1 MRTELIGLGTALP
14 AGSLT
19 QAGAAAAAHRLRSS
33 ENDPNS
39 ERKGQLL
46 AALYRRSG
54 VKTRHS
60 VLLRSGNEEAYDRQT
75 FYGQAADETDLGP
88 TTEERMKRFEQAAPE
103 LAAAACEEALNT
115 AGLTGVDVRHL
126 VTVSCSG
133 FAAPGYDLS
142 LYQALDLAPNVSRT
156 NVGFMGCHGALN
168 GLRVARALSI
178 AHPDEPVLVCA
189 TELCTLHHQ
198 YTDDPQQIV
207 ANSLFS
213 DGAAA
218 VVLRSTAASQ
228 QPVTI
233 SSGSGKQ
240 WRLLHQSSCVLS
252 DSAEMMTWRVGN
264 NGFQMT
270 LSAQVPEVIRQQLKP
285 WLSAW
290 LATQGKNL
298 EDISTWAV
306 HPGGPRILTATSEA
320 LELAENQLEVSLGV
334 LAECGNMSSPTILFI
349 LKRLLEQSSS
359 GPCVALAFGPGLV
372 VEAALLEC

>member
-1 MRTELIGLGTALP
+1 MRTKLIGLGTALP

-33 ENDPNS
+33 EFDPHS

-60 VLLRSGNEEAYDRQT
+60 VLLRSGEEDAYERQT
-75 FYGQAADETDLGP
+75 FYSKAKSDDDLGP
-88 TTEERMKRFEQAAPE
+88 TTEERMKRYEQATPQ
-103 LAAAACEEALNT
+103 LAAAASRDALAA
-115 AGLTGVDVRHL
+115 AGLRGADVRHL

-142 LYQALDLAPNVSRT
+142 LYQALNLAPNVSRT

-178 AHPDEPVLVCA
+178 VHPDEPVLVCA

-213 DGAAA
+213 DGSAA
-218 VVLRSTAASQ
+218 VVLRSSTAETSQ
-228 QPVTI
+228 TTLADQR
-233 SSGSGKQ
+233 Q
-240 WRLLHQSSCVLS
+240 WRLLCQSSCVLS

-285 WLSAW
+285 WLSEW
-290 LATQGKNL
+290 LSTQGL
-298 EDISTWAV
+298 SLTDIESWAV
-306 HPGGPRILTATSEA
+306 HPGGPRILTATSDA
-320 LELAENQLEVSLGV
+320 LELQEHQLDVSLSV

-349 LKRLLEQSSS
+349 LKRLLEKASP
-359 GPCVALAFGPGLV
+359 GPCIALAFGPGLV